1 MEDVEGSCL
10 WREKT
15 NVKGIEIGLNEIG
28 IRVEYHS
35 RKLSK
40 NTFFLFFHIL
50 LFFFTFYGP
59 DHKKKL
65 GTKVGMK

>member
-1 MEDVEGSCL
+1 MGWECQLGMSRFGLGLILQIPFEGSCL

-35 RKLSK
+35 RKISK
-40 NTFFLFFHIL
+40 IIL
-50 LFFFTFYGP
+50 AEHERLRKCF
-59 DHKKKL
+59 
-65 GTKVGMK
+65 